1 MSRPKSDTA
10 SPRLPVRLPGAV
22 AAGLWLLLLLT
33 CLAVFALAARHSLEG
48 LAPGFAGNYLAYGLL
63 PRGGFALLGGAALG
77 LAGALLQRTLRNP
90 AADASTLGVG
100 AGAQLAL
107 GAATLFA
114 PTLIAEARSVV
125 AFIGGGSALLLVL
138 VLARNRNYDPVT
150 MILCG
155 LVVSL
160 VCGALSA
167 TLILAGGDY
176 MLSLYLWGGG
186 ALAQTGWRNDAVLIG
201 LLVAAGLAAFLLRRP
216 LALLGLSD
224 ETAKSLGVST
234 AAIRLA
240 AVLVAT
246 ILATTVTAFAGII
259 GFVGLMAAN
268 LARLSGA
275 RTPGTLLLAAP
286 LVGAVLL
293 FATDAV
299 VLAIEAVAG
308 TTVATGAVTALVGG
322 PLLLWLLPRLPQRA
336 TVPMAVSFRRLAQP
350 RAMLLWLAVLTF
362 VAALVSLLL
371 MPDGAG
377 VLTDPAAIAALMPL
391 RWPRLLAGASAGA
404 MLAVAGVVLQ
414 RFTANP
420 IASPEVLGISS
431 GAGLGLAV
439 LLVAVPF
446 AGTGAMLLATGAGS
460 LAALAAILVFARAA
474 RLGPERLLLGGIA
487 VASLA
492 GAGVTLVMA
501 RGGPEASRLLDWM
514 SGSTL
519 RVTSSLALAEA
530 ALAVLLLPL
539 AVLAH
544 RWLAVLSLGGVTS
557 RSLGLS
563 PTRAGGLLVT
573 LAAILTAAATLAVG
587 PLSFV
592 GLMAPHLARSIGF
605 ARPKEQLF
613 GAALLGAAIMIAT
626 DTAARSLAFPYQLP
640 TGLFAALVGGPY
652 LVAMLLRKPR

>member
-1 MSRPKSDTA
+1 MSRPESDATPA
-10 SPRLPVRLPGAV
+10 RQRVRLPGAV
-22 AAGLWLLLLLT
+22 AGGLWLLLLVAGF
-33 CLAVFALAARHSLEG
+33 AVFALAARHSLEG
-48 LAPGFAGNYLAYGLL
+48 LAPGFADDYLAYGLL
-63 PRGGFALLGGAALG
+63 PRGAFALLGGAALG

-90 AADASTLGVG
+90 AADASTLAVG

-114 PTLIAEARSVV
+114 PALIAEARSLV
-125 AFIGGGSALLLVL
+125 AFVGGGGALALVL
-138 VLARNRNYDPVT
+138 GLARSRNYDPVT

-186 ALAQTGWRNDAVLIG
+186 ALAQTGWRNDGVLAAM
-201 LLVAAGLAAFLLRRP
+201 LLAAGLAALALRRP
-216 LALLGLSD
+216 LTLLGLSD
-224 ETAKSLGVST
+224 ATARSLGVST

-240 AVLVAT
+240 AVVVAT
-246 ILATTVTAFAGII
+246 VLATTVTAFVGII

-275 RTPGTLLLAAP
+275 RTPGAQLLAAP

-299 VLAIEAVAG
+299 VMSLQAAVG
-308 TTVATGAVTALVGG
+308 TTIATGAVTALVGG

-336 TVPMAVSFRRLAQP
+336 AAPMAVSFRRLAEP
-350 RAMLLWLAVLTF
+350 RAMLLWLAVLM
-362 VAALVSLLL
+362 VAAAFVSLLL
-371 MPDGAG
+371 MPNGAG
-377 VLTDPAAIAALMPL
+377 FLMQPGDIAALLPL
-391 RWPRLLAGASAGA
+391 RWPRLLAGGSAGA

-431 GAGLGLAV
+431 GAGLGLAA
-439 LLVAVPF
+439 LLVAAPF
-446 AGTGAMLLATGAGS
+446 AGTGAMLVATGAGS
-460 LAALAAILVFARAA
+460 LGALAAILIFARAA

-492 GAGVTLVMA
+492 GAGLTLVMA

-519 RVTSSLALAEA
+519 RVTSGLALGEA

-539 AVLAH
+539 AVFAH

-563 PTRAGGLLVT
+563 PARVGGLLVT

-605 ARPKEQLF
+605 ARPKEQLL
-613 GAALLGAAIMIAT
+613 GAALLGAAIMILT

>member
-1 MSRPKSDTA
+1 MT
-10 SPRLPVRLPGAV
+10 VRAPGAV
-22 AAGLWLLLLLT
+22 AAGLWLLLFLAG
-33 CLAVFALAARHSLEG
+33 LAVFAFAARQSLVG
-48 LAPGFAGNYLAYGLL
+48 LAPSFAGDYLAYGLS
-63 PRGGFALLGGAALG
+63 PRAAFALLGGAALG

-114 PTLIAEARSVV
+114 PSLIAEARSLV
-125 AFIGGGSALLLVL
+125 AFGGGGGALALVL
-138 VLARNRNYDPVT
+138 YLARSRNYDPVT

-186 ALAQTGWRNDAVLIG
+186 TLAQTGWRNDAVLAS
-201 LLVAAGLAAFLLRRP
+201 LLISAGLAAFLLRRP

-240 AVLVAT
+240 VVLVAT
-246 ILATTVTAFAGII
+246 VLATTVTAFAGII

-275 RTPGTLLLAAP
+275 RTPGAQLLAAP

-293 FATDAV
+293 FATDAA
-299 VLAIEAVAG
+299 VLAIEAVFG
-308 TTVATGAVTALVGG
+308 TGVATGAVTALIGG

-336 TVPMAVSFRRLAQP
+336 TAPMATAFRRLAAP
-350 RAMLLWLAVLTF
+350 RAVLLCLAALTV

-371 MPDGAG
+371 KPDATGFFREQA
-377 VLTDPAAIAALMPL
+377 DIAALLPL
-391 RWPRLLAGASAGA
+391 RWPRLLAGASASA

-431 GAGLGLAV
+431 GAGLGLAAL
-439 LLVAVPF
+439 LLVAPF
-446 AGTGAMLLATGAGS
+446 AGTGAMLVATGAGS
-460 LAALAAILVFARAA
+460 LAALAAILIFARAA

-519 RVTSSLALAEA
+519 RVTSGLALAEA
-530 ALAVLLLPL
+530 VLAVLLLPL
-539 AVLAH
+539 ACLAH
-544 RWLAVLSLGGVTS
+544 RWLAVLGLGAVTS

-563 PTRAGGLLVT
+563 PSRAGGLLVT

-592 GLMAPHLARSIGF
+592 GLMAPHLARSMGF
-605 ARPKEQLF
+605 ARPREQLV
-613 GAALLGAAIMIAT
+613 GAALLGALIMIAT

-652 LVAMLLRKPR
+652 LVAMLLRRAR